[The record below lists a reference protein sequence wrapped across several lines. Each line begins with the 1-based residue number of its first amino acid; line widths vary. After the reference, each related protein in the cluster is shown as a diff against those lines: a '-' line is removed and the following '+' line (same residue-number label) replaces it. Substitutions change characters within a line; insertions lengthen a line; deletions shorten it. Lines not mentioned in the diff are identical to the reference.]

1 MSAGTITVGRHPLT
15 AVGPQAE
22 AGRYSSTQP
31 LAGGRLGSMYT
42 VTDRISASIDVSLTT
57 AIRPRPYKYWRTQYL
72 YGYQFLDIN
81 YHLQSYVMDRSM
93 VVFFKF
99 RRVLKK

>member
-1 MSAGTITVGRHPLT
+1 MSAGTITVGWHPLT

-57 AIRPRPYKYWRTQYL
+57 AIRAPTVQ
-72 YGYQFLDIN
+72 
-81 YHLQSYVMDRSM
+81 
-93 VVFFKF
+93 
-99 RRVLKK
+99 VLENSKTWISIIICSLMLWIDL

>member
-42 VTDRISASIDVSLTT
+42 VTDRISASIDISLTT
-57 AIRPRPYKYWRTQYL
+57 AIGPRAPTVQVLENSKTWISIIFCSL
-72 YGYQFLDIN
+72 MLWID
-81 YHLQSYVMDRSM
+81 LWW
-93 VVFFKF
+93 FFF
-99 RRVLKK
+99 

>member
-22 AGRYSSTQP
+22 AGRYSSTRP
-31 LAGGRLGSMYT
+31 LASGRLGSMYT

-57 AIRPRPYKYWRTQYL
+57 AIRAPTVQVLENSKTWISVIISSL
-72 YGYQFLDIN
+72 ILWIDLWWGFLN
-81 YHLQSYVMDRSM
+81 LGGC
-93 VVFFKF
+93 
-99 RRVLKK
+99 